1 MDAVTESETRTT
13 MCAGPSGRPPKDRGR
28 ETSAGRGGAP
38 GGRLPARGAPGS
50 RPRRST
56 GRAAWGSLP
65 KGRPVHTIRVPALF
79 G

>member
-1 MDAVTESETRTT
+1 MRRPERWDPEGPR
-13 MCAGPSGRPPKDRGR
+13 AGDVRR
-28 ETSAGRGGAP
+28 AGRRP
-38 GGRLPARGAPGS
+38 GGRLPAHGAPGS